1 MNSILTQVT
10 NGIRTNTG
18 ETVKGADAIAYLRKQ
33 FEQAGGTAAQFR
45 EKMLNTFAGQK
56 QLLRGSLETLAI
68 VVGEPFA
75 QVLKPVVTAV
85 VDALNAVL
93 KVIRSMPMGVKKAFA
108 GFVVA
113 AGAIVALIGAVITAK
128 AGIALLAI
136 GFKAL
141 GISIGGIMATL
152 LPAILIVALLGA
164 VVAGFVIAFQKNLGG
179 IGDFAKRVWEKVQLF
194 FSGLKQLFE
203 QGGFSGAVRDELNKA
218 ENLGLKQFLIRLYQ
232 IAYRIQQIWEG
243 FKDGFTK
250 TIEEAR
256 PVFEDL
262 ASALGDLGN
271 EIAGI
276 FSGVAGGAAG
286 LPSSEFRSFGQVAGS
301 AIATVVTW
309 LTKLIAIFTRITS
322 GIVSGFKSM
331 WEYIGPAFETV
342 GGALTDLKTAW
353 NTLTGATNE
362 SGDAV
367 DSSTSGWKTLGEVLG
382 TIIGGVVTVIT
393 LTFAGLLKVIEAV
406 IWVVNA
412 VKDAFAIAG
421 TWIGETAAKIY
432 LWFTETLPAA
442 ISSAIEG
449 VVGGGSKDRGFF
461 AVPEEGA
468 EVAVFFNQ
476 GDVDEPYYL
485 CTHWGKPDGQSE
497 VPEEAQKD
505 PPDNRVFAT
514 ETFRIELDETKK
526 GRKLKLTNR
535 KTGDFLLFDA
545 EENTITLQ
553 GTTAVTIKAVGA
565 VSIEAAQVT
574 IAGRAVRP
582 VADPI

>member
-1 MNSILTQVT
+1 
-10 NGIRTNTG
+10 
-18 ETVKGADAIAYLRKQ
+18 
-33 FEQAGGTAAQFR
+33 
-45 EKMLNTFAGQK
+45 
-56 QLLRGSLETLAI
+56 
-68 VVGEPFA
+68 
-75 QVLKPVVTAV
+75 
-85 VDALNAVL
+85 
-93 KVIRSMPMGVKKAFA
+93 MPAGVKKSFA
-108 GFVVA
+108 GFVAA

-152 LPAILIVALLGA
+152 LPAILIVGLLAA
-164 VVAGFVIAFQKNLGG
+164 VIAGFVVAFQKNLGG
-179 IGDFAKRVWEKVQLF
+179 IGDFTKTVWEKVQLF

-243 FKDGFTK
+243 FKAGFAR
-250 TIEEAR
+250 TIDEAR

-262 ASALGDLGN
+262 VDAFSELGR
-271 EIAGI
+271 EIAAI
-276 FSGVAGGAAG
+276 FGGVASGAAS
-286 LPSSEFRSFGQVAGS
+286 LPSAEFRSFGQIAGS

-322 GIVSGFKSM
+322 GIVAGFKSM
-331 WEYIGPAFETV
+331 WEYIGPAFDTV

-382 TIIGGVVTVIT
+382 TIIGAVVTVVT
-393 LTFAGLLKVIEAV
+393 LAFAGLLKVIEAV

-412 VKDAFAIAG
+412 VKDAFVIAG

-449 VVGGGSKDRGFF
+449 VVGFF
-461 AVPEEGA
+461 HAIGNFFVGIGRWFSELFSSIAEGIKSFFRP
-468 EVAVFFNQ
+468 VIDFFVGIGRTIKSVF
-476 GDVDEPYYL
+476 D
-485 CTHWGKPDGQSE
+485 
-497 VPEEAQKD
+497 A
-505 PPDNRVFAT
+505 
-514 ETFRIELDETKK
+514 I
-526 GRKLKLTNR
+526 
-535 KTGDFLLFDA
+535 GDFVIKLLRKIPDA
-545 EENTITLQ
+545 LLPESLERLKRSPVSTEVKSEDEFAAVQRTQ
-553 GTTAVTIKAVGA
+553 DTAAR
-565 VSIEAAQVT
+565 SEAATSSMPAAADLSARMNELAQLEANMMAYANAQAT
-574 IAGRAVRP
+574 SRAPPAPPRGESL
-582 VADPI
+582 